1 MCRKSEEQSSEVA
14 MLEEFATDVS
24 SGSIVDCAHWLP
36 EERPVETA
44 DTVLKFLAS

>member
-1 MCRKSEEQSSEVA
+1 

-24 SGSIVDCAHWLP
+24 GGSIADCAHWPP

-44 DTVLKFLAS
+44 DAVLKVLAG